1 MLVSLTGG
9 GEGGEG
15 AGAPGCESRPPFQA
29 MQLGRAEAGSDVFTL
44 YIPLI
49 PLRTGAPCLAGPPVQ
64 LLVRHIGS
72 AATELI
78 PQL

>member
-1 MLVSLTGG
+1 
-9 GEGGEG
+9 
-15 AGAPGCESRPPFQA
+15 

-49 PLRTGAPCLAGPPVQ
+49 PLRAGAPCLEGPPVQ

-72 AATELI
+72 AAIELI